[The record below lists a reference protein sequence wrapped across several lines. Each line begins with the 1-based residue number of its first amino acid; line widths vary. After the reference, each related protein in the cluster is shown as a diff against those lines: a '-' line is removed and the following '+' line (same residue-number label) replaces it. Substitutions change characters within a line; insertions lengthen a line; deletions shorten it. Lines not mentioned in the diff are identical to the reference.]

1 MKKINLA
8 LFCGLMLSAL
18 QTTASPYPLG
28 SMTCEDIGIFASQ
41 AMQWRED
48 GMTIPQAKAKLEEL
62 KPEDSVEKENMT
74 NVMRLVFGGYGDSW
88 TVESANNIMRTDC
101 ETGR

>member
-1 MKKINLA
+1 MKTIHLSLIAASMLLA
-8 LFCGLMLSAL
+8 SQAH
-18 QTTASPYPLG
+18 ASPYPLG
-28 SMTCEDIGIFASQ
+28 SMTCDDIGTFAAQ

-62 KPEDSVEKENMT
+62 KPEDSVEKQNMAA
-74 NVMRLVFGGYGDSW
+74 VMRLVFGGYGDSW
-88 TVESANNIMRTDC
+88 TVESAGTIMRNDC